1 MTRDNIIDECNR
13 RLDELE
19 NFLDEHLVDESGFE
33 QGDLPMKTQILIDI
47 LALSTSFDNIEEHDL
62 IKNK

>member
-33 QGDLPMKTQILIDI
+33 QGDLPMKTQILIYI
-47 LALSTSFDNIEEHDL
+47 LALMFEFQI
-62 IKNK
+62 